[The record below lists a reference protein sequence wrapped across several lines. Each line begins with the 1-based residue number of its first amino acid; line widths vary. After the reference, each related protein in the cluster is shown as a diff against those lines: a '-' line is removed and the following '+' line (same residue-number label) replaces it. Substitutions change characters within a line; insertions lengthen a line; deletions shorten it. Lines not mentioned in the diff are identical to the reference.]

1 MEQNEDFS
9 GMITKQEY
17 IEYLLS
23 TPLHY
28 TCTNLAEHKANLSH
42 DVVSDFLRRER
53 FTPSDLWGIVQS
65 YITDT
70 SSASVIVDDSVQDK
84 RYSHFIELV
93 KKQYSGNE
101 HGTVKGIGLVSL
113 VHTAGH
119 DEPHWPIDYRIFH
132 PETDGKTKNDHFQE
146 MFKRL
151 ITHKKLKA
159 RRILF
164 DSCYASVDNLK
175 LIHRSGWTFF
185 TTLKSNP
192 LVSLHPNTGY
202 QHLDTL
208 VFDEQNV
215 VKGLIVKL
223 KEVPFKVKLF
233 KLVAKNGDI
242 DWVITNDLGV
252 SVNLFAAELANDTRW
267 QIETFHRSFKQLTGS
282 ERCPCRKARS
292 QRNHL
297 ACCYQ
302 AWVALQVKAKQVGKT
317 IYKLKNSRY
326 SDYLR
331 VELANPRMKAITI

>member
-1 MEQNEDFS
+1 
-9 GMITKQEY
+9 MIVKQEY

-23 TPLHY
+23 TPFNY
-28 TCTNLAEHKANLSH
+28 TCTNMADHKPNLSH

-53 FTPSDLWGIVQS
+53 FTPADLWAIVQP
-65 YITDT
+65 YITDSVT
-70 SSASVIVDDSVQDK
+70 ASVLVDDSVQDK

-101 HGTVKGIGLVSL
+101 HGTVKGIGLVNF
-113 VHTAGH
+113 VHTAGN

-151 ITHKKLKA
+151 ITHKHLKA

-164 DSCYASVDNLK
+164 DSWYASVDNLR
-175 LIHRSGWTFF
+175 LIHRAEWTFF
-185 TTLKSNP
+185 TTLKSNR
-192 LVSLHPNTGY
+192 LVSLHRDTGY

-208 VFDEQNV
+208 GFTEQTLIT
-215 VKGLIVKL
+215 GLLVKL
-223 KEVPFKVKLF
+223 KEIPFKVKLF
-233 KLVAKNGDI
+233 KLVAPNGDI
-242 DWVITNDLGV
+242 DWVITNDLDV
-252 SVNLFAAELANDTRW
+252 SVNRFVAELANDTRW

-282 ERCPCRKARS
+282 ERCQCRKARS

-302 AWVALQVKAKQVGKT
+302 AWVALQVKANQVGQT
-317 IYKLKNSRY
+317 IYQLRTGLF

-331 VELANPRMKAITI
+331 HELANPRIQAITL